1 MLASMTTQVF
11 DFSHEIRPGMHTH
24 PGLPGPD
31 CDPYKARQEYQAAS
45 GTTFQIDRIRMV
57 GNTGTYLDSPYHR

>member
-11 DFSHEIRPGMHTH
+11 DLSYEIRTGMHTY
-24 PGLPGPD
+24 PGLPGPA
-31 CDPYKARQEYQAAS
+31 CQPYKTRQEHQAAS
-45 GTTFQIDRIRMV
+45 GTTFQIDRICMV